1 MKESLGTYPVLFVEA
16 DSANANSAERLMSG
30 WGLQVSVAAT
40 ATEAIE
46 MSKTRIF
53 DVIFISMD
61 LSDIHG
67 YQTASIIRELGDQFQ
82 NIPIIG
88 HGPEAPAHVGNGNV
102 LTDFIAKPL
111 DEGELYS
118 KLKNHLDKTRPE
130 IVIANLDRCTDGDV
144 EFRKELAQLLANN
157 VIELMKSIESSLK
170 ENDAEIFVRSIH
182 KTKTTLSIL
191 NDKEL
196 MDRISLIQ
204 TKLKEG
210 DRGSID
216 EDVEKMLRRCKKTI
230 EVLSLIAEG
239 KSSQGGE
246 ER

>member
-1 MKESLGTYPVLFVEA
+1 MMESLGTYPVLFVDA
-16 DSANANSAERLMSG
+16 DAASAANAERLMSG
-30 WGLQVSVAAT
+30 WGLQVSLAGT
-40 ATEAIE
+40 ATDAVE
-46 MSKTRIF
+46 MTKTRIF
-53 DVIFISMD
+53 DVILISME

-88 HGPEAPAHVGNGNV
+88 YGQQAPAHVGNGSA

-111 DEGELYS
+111 DETVLYN
-118 KLKNHLDKTRPE
+118 KLKNHLDRTRPE
-130 IVIANLDRCTDGDV
+130 IVIANLDRCTDGDQ

-157 VIELMKSIESSLK
+157 VIELMTSIESSLAQ
-170 ENDAEIFVRSIH
+170 NDPEIFIRSVH

-210 DRGSID
+210 NRESLDGH
-216 EDVEKMLRRCKKTI
+216 VEKMLIRCKKTI
-230 EVLSLIAEG
+230 EVLGVVAAG
-239 KSSQGGE
+239 
-246 ER
+246 

>member
-1 MKESLGTYPVLFVEA
+1 MMESLGTYPVLFVEA
-16 DSANANSAERLMSG
+16 DSANAISAERMMSR
-30 WGLQVSVAAT
+30 WGLQVSVAGT

-46 MSKTRIF
+46 MTKTRIF
-53 DVIFISMD
+53 DVILIS
-61 LSDIHG
+61 LELNEING
-67 YQTASIIRELGDQFQ
+67 LQTASIIRELGDQFQ

-88 HGPEAPAHVGNGNV
+88 HGTYAPAHVGNGHV

-111 DEGELYS
+111 DENELYN

-130 IVIANLDRCTDGDV
+130 VVIANLDRCTDGDV

-157 VIELMKSIESSLK
+157 VIELMTSIESAIGK
-170 ENDAEIFVRSIH
+170 NDPEIFIRSVH

-196 MDRISLIQ
+196 LEWISIIQ

-210 DRGSID
+210 NRENLV
-216 EDVEKMLRRCKKTI
+216 EDVEKMISRCKKTI
-230 EVLSLIAEG
+230 GVLSVVAAG
-239 KSSQGGE
+239 
-246 ER
+246 

>member
-16 DSANANSAERLMSG
+16 DSTHANSAEQLMSG
-30 WGLQVSVAAT
+30 WGLQVSIAAT
-40 ATEAIE
+40 ATDAIE
-46 MSKTRIF
+46 MSKMRIF
-53 DVIFISMD
+53 DVIFISME

-88 HGPEAPAHVGNGNV
+88 HGTEPPPHVGNGNV

-111 DEGELYS
+111 DESELYS

-157 VIELMKSIESSLK
+157 VIELMTSIESSLK
-170 ENDAEIFVRSIH
+170 ENDPEIFVRSVH

-191 NDKEL
+191 NDKEIL
-196 MDRISLIQ
+196 DRISLIQ
-204 TKLKEG
+204 AKLKEG
-210 DRGSID
+210 DRRSI
-216 EDVEKMLRRCKKTI
+216 EGDVEKMLNRCKKTI
-230 EVLSLIAEG
+230 EVLSQIAAG
-239 KSSQGGE
+239 
-246 ER
+246 